1 MKKKAEYWKSIKPIM
16 LRCLHDS
23 KEIELLVEPT
33 LEGEIY
39 YNKIA
44 IIFNKQKIWA
54 YFGQKE
60 KASKTIQEF
69 YLIDNES
76 KGYENLIEIIEKN
89 SKTELIKENDE
100 HWFMYFPEDWIDM
113 YNNETKEV
121 QESEMGDKEEL
132 EIYKELL
139 KVKMKKNIWGT
150 AKDLELYLR
159 LHEEKGITKK
169 AEDL

>member
-1 MKKKAEYWKSIKPIM
+1 
-16 LRCLHDS
+16 
-23 KEIELLVEPT
+23 
-33 LEGEIY
+33 
-39 YNKIA
+39 
-44 IIFNKQKIWA
+44 
-54 YFGQKE
+54 
-60 KASKTIQEF
+60 
-69 YLIDNES
+69 
-76 KGYENLIEIIEKN
+76 
-89 SKTELIKENDE
+89 
-100 HWFMYFPEDWIDM
+100 MYFPEDWIDM